1 MHEDEDERG
10 AKPARPRFERP
21 VLDTWSVAE
30 LRHYIGELREEIA
43 RAEADIARK
52 DAHRAAAD
60 AFFRK
65 G

>member
-1 MHEDEDERG
+1 MRDDEDELPRK
-10 AKPARPRFERP
+10 KPRLERP
-21 VLDTWSVAE
+21 VLDSWAVEELQAYIAE
-30 LRHYIGELREEIA
+30 LRGEIA

-60 AFFRK
+60 AFFKK